1 MNARNSKAA
10 PGGIG
15 ILGGSFDPIHRGH
28 LAIAADVAEAYA
40 LAQILFVPAHRSPLR
55 GAPIVA
61 TKERLRM
68 CELATADN
76 PRFEVSGLEL
86 ERPPPSYTRDTIAEV
101 RIRYPNRELTIIVGA
116 DLAEELEEWRAIQE
130 LLTEVRMVVV
140 ERPGAAPRDLVALAT
155 RLGVDAGRL
164 QKRMRAGPQIASTD
178 IRARIAAGR
187 PYADLVHPAVCRHIE
202 DLNLYR
208 TGDER

>member
-1 MNARNSKAA
+1 MNARTSEAT

-28 LAIAADVAEAYA
+28 LAIAADVAEAYG
-40 LAQILFVPAHRSPLR
+40 LARILFVPAHRSPLR
-55 GAPIVA
+55 GAPTVA
-61 TKERLRM
+61 AAERLRM
-68 CELATADN
+68 CELAAADN

-86 ERPPPSYTRDTIAEV
+86 ERPPPSYTRDTITEV
-101 RIRYPNRELTIIVGA
+101 QGRYPDRELTIIVGA
-116 DLAEELEEWRAIQE
+116 DLAEELEEWRAIEE
-130 LLTEVRMVVV
+130 LLAAVRMVVV
-140 ERPGAAPRDLVALAT
+140 ERPGAVPRDLAALAA

-164 QKRMRAGPQIASTD
+164 QERQRAGPEISSTD

-187 PYADLVHPAVCRHIE
+187 PYADLVHPAVAGYIE

-208 TGDER
+208 TPER

>member
-116 DLAEELEEWRAIQE
+116 DLAEELGRCGREA
-130 LLTEVRMVVV
+130 LTPVDTVS
-140 ERPGAAPRDLVALAT
+140 GAPEAPPLHSTSR
-155 RLGVDAGRL
+155 G
-164 QKRMRAGPQIASTD
+164 IAS
-178 IRARIAAGR
+178 
-187 PYADLVHPAVCRHIE
+187 LKM
-202 DLNLYR
+202 
-208 TGDER
+208 